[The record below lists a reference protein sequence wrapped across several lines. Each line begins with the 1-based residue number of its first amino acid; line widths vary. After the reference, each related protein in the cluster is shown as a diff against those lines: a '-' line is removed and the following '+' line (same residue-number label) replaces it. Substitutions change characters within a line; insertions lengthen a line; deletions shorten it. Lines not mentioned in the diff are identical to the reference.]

1 MLDVYKDGRVFYNK
15 EELKQQYTTKGMVV
29 TIDAREYYVHKLV
42 AERYLEDYKPFYKV
56 VHINGNV
63 TDNKVENLKIEIPLD
78 SLEVT
83 ESGKRPITLRH
94 KTTGETHKF
103 NSLREASTFMGY
115 SSTYLEKWFYT
126 NGKDELSWFHEY
138 EIVKIAPKDTRVINR
153 EGKTIFLRN
162 KTTGEVHYFLSLAKA
177 SRFLGKNSQY
187 IKTRLQRGHDNLPIE
202 CDYEIIEVKG

>member
-177 SRFLGKNSQY
+177 SRFLGKSSQY

>member
-1 MLDVYKDGRVFYNK
+1 MLDVYKDGRVFYNE

-83 ESGKRPITLRH
+83 NPGKRPITLRH
-94 KTTGETHKF
+94 KTTGGTFKF
-103 NSLREASTFMGY
+103 DSLREASVFMGY
-115 SSTYLEKWFYT
+115 SCTYLEKWFYT
-126 NGKDELSWFHEY
+126 KGKDELSWFHEY

-187 IKTRLQRGHDNLPIE
+187 IKTRLQRGLELPIE

>member
-1 MLDVYKDGRVFYNK
+1 MLNVYKDGRVFYNE

-83 ESGKRPITLRH
+83 NPGKRPITLRH
-94 KTTGETHKF
+94 KTTGETFKF
-103 NSLREASTFMGY
+103 DSLREASVFMGY
-115 SSTYLEKWFYT
+115 TCTYLEKWFYT
-126 NGKDELSWFHEY
+126 KGNDELSWFHEY

-187 IKTRLQRGHDNLPIE
+187 IKTRLQRGLELPIE